1 MGSDLDL
8 SVIVLAWDQLDYT
21 RRCVASIRSGTDVS
35 YELIV
40 VDNGSAE
47 EAAAFASEA
56 ADVAILNDENRG
68 FAVGMNQGLYA
79 ATGRHVA
86 FVNNDTEL
94 PSGWSSLLLST
105 FDEEPRAGIV
115 LPAVT
120 AAGNP
125 FAVRSEP
132 GSDRIVV
139 PPFRNLPSG
148 VVYVMD
154 RTVALEIGGWDERYQ
169 VASREDL
176 DLLFTIWVN
185 DLEVVLDERVLVEH
199 ASNVTAKAQLPNR
212 NEIWRR
218 NGQVFVDK
226 WANPDLS
233 DLGLLGEA
241 DPDRRGALLAQARTA
256 ATWLERVLVV
266 EDRVEEWKAEVR
278 DLKQEVRRLEKE
290 LARPPKPPPPP
301 PPAFHQKVVRKLRSW
316 GGSS

>member
-21 RRCVASIRSGTDVS
+21 KRCVDSIRSGTDVT
-35 YELIV
+35 YELII

-47 EAAAFASEA
+47 EAAAFAGDA
-56 ADVAILNDENRG
+56 ADLVILNDENRG
-68 FAVGMNQGLYA
+68 FAVGMNQGLHA
-79 ATGRHVA
+79 ASGRHVA
-86 FVNNDTEL
+86 FVNNDTEV
-94 PSGWSSLLLST
+94 PDGWSSLLLST
-105 FDEEPRAGIV
+105 FDDMPRAAIV

-132 GSDRIVV
+132 GADRIVV
-139 PPFRNLPSG
+139 PPFRHLPSG

-154 RTVALEIGGWDERYQ
+154 RSVALEIGGWDERYE

-176 DLLFTIWVN
+176 DLMFTTWIN
-185 DLEVVLDERVLVEH
+185 DLDVVLDERVLVEH
-199 ASNVTAKAQLPNR
+199 ASNVTAKAQLPDR

-226 WANPDLS
+226 WTDPELS
-233 DLGLLGEA
+233 DLGLLEQT
-241 DPDRRGALLAQARTA
+241 DPHRRDVLLEQAQTA
-256 ATWLERVLVV
+256 AAWLDRVLAV
-266 EDRVEEWKAEVR
+266 EDRVEGWKAEVR
-278 DLKQEVRRLEKE
+278 DLRQEVRRLEKE

-301 PPAFHQKVVRKLRSW
+301 PALHERIARKLRSW
-316 GGSS
+316 GGQS